1 MKRAKR
7 ARAKPKTKPKAATSA
22 SRPSAGEIEFPK
34 KGNIML
40 LLGEVY
46 EDIRDALGEFISNAE
61 DAEATKIR
69 IHLPGRGRLNIE
81 DNGTGMTREDLE
93 HVPFHIG
100 DSLRALQ
107 QGKIGEKG
115 IGLLG
120 FQAFADRC
128 TIISRA
134 RGRRETWRLSL
145 VAGNPRF
152 RIAPVDEGLPHSGT
166 EVVISGIR
174 GQKSRVFS
182 KKPLIS
188 WLQSKYRQ
196 ALQERRFSLEMIDE
210 QERIVIRPTAYQGE
224 QYKVPVIKTRYGR
237 VKANLFVSPMATNF
251 RVGVTHKGRMVIH
264 DLASVPEFTRE
275 PWTSGKVQGE
285 ISCDFC
291 KQTTGRAGFI
301 QDDKKFDAWVEA
313 VRKIEKPLKKE
324 INERQREEQDASDQ
338 AVFKRMNTALTR
350 ALREFDEIDM
360 LLARIQSHA
369 LGRGP
374 RTGKSKKP
382 PSKGK
387 TGPAGKLLKK
397 LPPRGF
403 TWEVED
409 FDDLNVH
416 LHSRYDRALNII
428 RINRLHPDYERE
440 SRTPESR
447 EDYLVKLT
455 TKELALALYPGV
467 SRADQAE
474 KMVQLEL
481 CVNRNL

>member
-1 MKRAKR
+1 VTAKV
-7 ARAKPKTKPKAATSA
+7 KAVAA
-22 SRPSAGEIEFPK
+22 AGEIEFPK

-61 DAEATKIR
+61 DAEASKIR
-69 IHLPGRGRLNIE
+69 LHLPGHGRLIIE
-81 DNGTGMTREDLE
+81 DNGTGMSRDALGR
-93 HVPFHIG
+93 VPFHIG
-100 DSLRALQ
+100 DSIRALQ

-120 FQAFADRC
+120 FQAFAEKC

-134 RGRRETWRLSL
+134 RNQRDTWRLSL
-145 VAGNPRF
+145 VGGNPKF
-152 RIAPVDEGLPHSGT
+152 RIAPVQEGLPHSGT
-166 EVVISGIR
+166 EVVISGIK
-174 GQKSRVFS
+174 GQKSRVFA
-182 KKPLIS
+182 KKPLIN

-196 ALQERRFSLEMIDE
+196 ALQERKFSLELIDE
-210 QERIVIRPTAYQGE
+210 SERIVIRPTAYQGE
-224 QYKVPVIKTRYGR
+224 QYKVSPIKTRYGQVR
-237 VKANLFVSPMATNF
+237 ANLFVSPLATNF
-251 RVGVTHKGRMVIH
+251 RVGVTHRRRMVIH
-264 DLASVPEFTRE
+264 DIATVPEFTKE

-301 QDDKKFDAWVEA
+301 QDDRKFDAWVEA
-313 VRKIEKPLKKE
+313 VRKIEHPLLREVKA
-324 INERQREEQDASDQ
+324 RQREEQDATDH
-338 AVFKRMNTALTR
+338 AIFKRMNTALTR

-360 LLARIQSHA
+360 LLARLQRTA

-374 RTGKSKKP
+374 QTGKSKGAS
-382 PSKGK
+382 SKGK
-387 TGPAGKLLKK
+387 TGPAGNLLKK

-416 LHSRYDRALNII
+416 LHSRYDRALNVI

-440 SRTPESR
+440 STDTESR

>member
-1 MKRAKR
+1 VGTIQQVREGGVNPPAK
-7 ARAKPKTKPKAATSA
+7 
-22 SRPSAGEIEFPK
+22 GEIEFPK

-46 EDIRDALGEFISNAE
+46 EDIRDALGEFLSNAE
-61 DAEATKIR
+61 DAEASKIR
-69 IHLPGRGRLNIE
+69 IHLPGRGRLIIE
-81 DNGTGMTREDLE
+81 DNGAGMTREFLSA
-93 HVPFHIG
+93 VPHRVG
-100 DSLRALQ
+100 DSIRALQ
-107 QGKIGEKG
+107 EGKIGEKG
-115 IGLLG
+115 IGILG
-120 FQAFADRC
+120 FQAIAQKC

-134 RGRRETWRLSL
+134 RGQRETWRLSL
-145 VAGNPRF
+145 VAGNPKF
-152 RIAPVDEGLPHSGT
+152 TIAPVEAGLPHSGT

-174 GQKSRVFS
+174 GQRSRVFA
-182 KKPLIS
+182 KKPLIN

-196 ALQERRFSLEMIDE
+196 ALQERRFSLELIDE
-210 QERIVIRPTAYQGE
+210 TERIVIRPTAYQGE
-224 QYKVPVIKTRYGR
+224 QHKISPLKTRYGQ
-237 VKANLFVSPMATNF
+237 VKMNLFVSPLATNF
-251 RVGVTHKGRMVIH
+251 RVGVTHRGRMVIR
-264 DLASVPEFTRE
+264 DITTVPEFTKE

-313 VRKIEKPLKKE
+313 VRSIEQPLLKE
-324 INERQREEQDASDQ
+324 LRARQREEQDATDQ
-338 AVFKRMNTALTR
+338 AIFKRMNTALTR

-374 RTGKSKKP
+374 KTGASRP
-382 PSKGK
+382 TARSSK
-387 TGPAGKLLKK
+387 TGPAGKLLKQ

-403 TWEVED
+403 TWEIED

-440 SRTPESR
+440 SRDTQSR
-447 EDYLVKLT
+447 EDYLAKLT